1 MKPGTSG
8 NERDV
13 AVSVRPGNVAD
24 DKEPVAGS
32 EDHINPIARFAVERR
47 VTMSM
52 GVIGIFVLGYLS
64 LQRLPL
70 EFMPSFSS
78 NSMWISAPYDS
89 SSPQEV
95 EREIVRPLEDILGT
109 INGIDTLS
117 ANASANEGSV
127 NITFKDDVDMDLAAV
142 EVRDRIDRVR
152 HLLPDDLRQIRIRR
166 FQSTDIPVYRF
177 QLSADWGKDRL
188 YDFTEQVVQRR
199 LERLEGVASVEVRG
213 VSKRELEVQLH
224 PSRLQAAGLDSRDVN
239 AVLRN
244 NHVNMSGGYIKEGSR
259 KLTVRSVGELQT
271 VEEIEQLPIGTS
283 GVRIKDV
290 ADVVYTYPQQE
301 SFNFLNGKEAVTLSV
316 FKSSTANLL
325 AVVDGAKAEL
335 TEIAAMP
342 RAEGLSTRVLQD
354 ASVDVR
360 KGLGQLRNA
369 GLLGGVLAVVFLY
382 LFLRK
387 VRTTALVAL
396 AIPISIVLTFV
407 ILYFLRQLGVVTTT
421 INVVSLMGLML
432 AVGMLVDNSVVVIE
446 SISRHFSDLGE
457 DAKTASLRGTSAVAM
472 PIIAST
478 LTTMCVFIPM
488 IFLASTGGGFM
499 RFMLDIGIT
508 ICIVM
513 VSSLLVALTVVPM
526 VAAVLLRGENT
537 DDTKVTEV
545 LSTGYGHVI
554 GFTLRHRFVFF
565 IGIVFMLYGSFKLL
579 GTIERTF
586 TPRTMERQIS
596 INVDTPRSYSL
607 EQTQALYSEVASL
620 LNEHREELDISD
632 VVYRYSR
639 TGGRSRGGFRGSR
652 TFDIYLVDEEE
663 STKPVRQVRDAI
675 RDLLPAKAGV
685 DFKIAQSTG
694 HGGGGGGFGVN
705 LDLKGDDM
713 AVLEL
718 VAERVVAALEQTDWA
733 RDVDSTLDSGA
744 DEIHVSVDRE
754 RALQSGLSAQA
765 VAFSISN
772 ALSSRPVSR
781 VSAED
786 REVDLVVQFREEDRS
801 TLDQLKKMPI
811 IASDARLPIGAMA
824 DFAIETGP
832 RGIERE
838 NKRPKL
844 SITANT
850 NTAGAS
856 FTMMGQVSEI
866 MNGLSLPPGYEWGFG
881 RSWGRAQQDWSG
893 ATFAFIFSLMLI
905 YLIMAAL
912 FESFVQPFTIMFSIP
927 FAFIGVGIVLKLTNQ
942 PLDNMANMGLIIL
955 VGVVVNNAIVL
966 IAHINH
972 LRWQGLPRDE
982 AIVLGG
988 THRLRPILMTALTT
1002 VLGLFPMVA
1011 PLIFPGVLGT
1021 VEGRAGN
1028 WAPVGLVILAGL
1040 TTSTFLTLV
1049 IIPTIYSL
1057 VDDCARFLGRIARA
1071 A

>member
-1 MKPGTSG
+1 MPDKTV
-8 NERDV
+8 NEQQ
-13 AVSVRPGNVAD
+13 
-24 DKEPVAGS
+24 E
-32 EDHINPIARFAVERR
+32 HINPIAKFAVERR
-47 VTMSM
+47 VTMTM
-52 GVIGIFVLGYLS
+52 AVIGIFVLGYLS
-64 LQRLPL
+64 LMRLPL
-70 EFMPSFSS
+70 EFLPSFSS
-78 NSMWISAPYDS
+78 NTMWISAPYNS
-89 SSPQEV
+89 SSPEEV

-109 INGIDTLS
+109 INGIDTLT
-117 ANASANEGSV
+117 ANASASEGSV
-127 NITFKDDVDMDLAAV
+127 SITFEDNVDMDLAAV

-166 FQSTDIPVYRF
+166 FQSTDRPVYRF
-177 QLSADWGKDRL
+177 HLSADWGKDRL
-188 YDFTEQVVQRR
+188 YDFTEHVVQRR

-213 VSKRELEVQLH
+213 ISKRELQLQLH
-224 PSRLQAAGLDSRDVN
+224 PARMQAAGVDSRDVN
-239 AVLRN
+239 SVLRN
-244 NHVNMSGGYIKEGSR
+244 NHINVSAGYIKEGPR
-259 KLTVRSVGELQT
+259 KLTVRSVGEFQT
-271 VEEIEQLPIGTS
+271 VEEIEKLPIGT
-283 GVRIKDV
+283 GGARNIRIRDIADV
-290 ADVVYTYPQQE
+290 AYTYPRQE
-301 SFNFLNGKEAVTLSV
+301 SFNFLNDKEAVTLSI

-325 AVVDGAKAEL
+325 DVVDGARDEL
-335 TEIAAMP
+335 ARIEAMP
-342 RAEGLSTRVLQD
+342 QAAGLSTRVLRD

-369 GLLGGVLAVVFLY
+369 GLIGGVLAVVFLF
-382 LFLRK
+382 LFLQK

-407 ILYFLRQLGVVTTT
+407 ILYFLRQLGLVNTT

-446 SISRHFSDLGE
+446 SISRHFTEGE
-457 DAKTASLRGTSAVAM
+457 DAKTAALRGTSAVAM

-488 IFLASTGGGFM
+488 IFLANTGGGFM
-499 RFMLDIGIT
+499 RFMLDIAIT

-526 VAAVLLRGENT
+526 VAAVLLRGENKNESKLT
-537 DDTKVTEV
+537 AA

-554 GFTLRHRFVFF
+554 GFTLKHRLVFF
-565 IGIVFMLYGSFKLL
+565 LGIAGMLYGSYILL

-607 EQTQALYSEVASL
+607 EQTQELYAELASL
-620 LNEHREELDISD
+620 LNEHRVELDISD

-652 TFDIYLVDEEE
+652 RVDIYLVDEEE
-663 STKPVRQVRDAI
+663 SKKSVREVRDEL
-675 RDLLPAKAGV
+675 RFLLPAKAGV
-685 DFKIAQSTG
+685 NFKIAQSTG
-694 HGGGGGGFGVN
+694 HGGRGGGFGIN

-718 VAERVVAALEQTDWA
+718 VAERVVASLEEATWA
-733 RDVDSTLDSGA
+733 RDVDSSLDSGT

-754 RALQSGLSAQA
+754 RALQSGLSTQA

-772 ALSSRPVSR
+772 ALSSRPIGR
-781 VSAED
+781 IAADD

-811 IASDARLPIGAMA
+811 MASDARLPIGAMA
-824 DFAIETGP
+824 TFKVEQGP
-832 RGIERE
+832 RRIERE

-856 FTMMGQVSEI
+856 FRMMGQVTEI
-866 MNGLSLPPGYEWGFG
+866 MNGISLPPGYEWGFG
-881 RSWGRAQQDWSG
+881 RSWFRAQQDWSG
-893 ATFAFIFSLMLI
+893 ASFALIFALLLI
-905 YLIMAAL
+905 YLIMSAL

-927 FAFIGVGIVLKLTNQ
+927 FALIGVGIVLKLTNQ
-942 PLDNMANMGLIIL
+942 PLDNMANIGLIIL

-966 IAHINH
+966 VAHINH
-972 LRWQGLPRDE
+972 LRWQGMPRDE

-988 THRLRPILMTALTT
+988 SHRLRPILMTAMTT

-1011 PLIFPGVLGT
+1011 PLILPGVLGT
-1021 VEGRAGN
+1021 MEGRAGN
-1028 WAPVGLVILAGL
+1028 WAPVGLVILAG
-1040 TTSTFLTLV
+1040 
-1049 IIPTIYSL
+1049 
-1057 VDDCARFLGRIARA
+1057 
-1071 A
+1071 

>member
-1 MKPGTSG
+1 MPDKTG
-8 NERDV
+8 NERQ
-13 AVSVRPGNVAD
+13 
-24 DKEPVAGS
+24 E
-32 EDHINPIARFAVERR
+32 HINHIAKFAVERR
-47 VTMSM
+47 VTMTM
-52 GVIGIFVLGYLS
+52 AVIGIFVLGYLS
-64 LQRLPL
+64 LMRLPL

-78 NSMWISAPYDS
+78 NSMWIRAPYDS
-89 SSPQEV
+89 SSPEEV

-109 INGIDTLS
+109 INGVDTLT

-127 NITFKDDVDMDLAAV
+127 SITFKDDVDMDLAAV

-152 HLLPDDLRQIRIRR
+152 HLLPDDLRHIRIRR
-166 FQSTDIPVYRF
+166 WQSTDMPVYRF
-177 QLSADWGKDRL
+177 HLSADWGKDRL
-188 YDFTEQVVQRR
+188 YDFTEHVIQRR
-199 LERLEGVASVEVRG
+199 LERLEGVASVEVWGIR
-213 VSKRELEVQLH
+213 KRELQVQLH
-224 PSRLQAAGLDSRDVN
+224 PARMQAAGVDSRDVN
-239 AVLRN
+239 SVLRN
-244 NHVNMSGGYIKEGSR
+244 NHINVSGGYIKEGPR
-259 KLTVRSVGELQT
+259 KLTVRSVGEFQT
-271 VEEIEQLPIGTS
+271 VEEIEKLPIGTR
-283 GVRIKDV
+283 GVRGIRIRDIADV
-290 ADVVYTYPQQE
+290 AYTYPRQE
-301 SFNFLNGKEAVTLSV
+301 SFNFLNDKEAVTLSV

-325 AVVDGAKAEL
+325 DVVDAAKAEL
-335 TEIAAMP
+335 ARIEAMP
-342 RAEGLSTRVLQD
+342 QAAGLSTRVLHD
-354 ASVDVR
+354 VSVDVR
-360 KGLGQLRNA
+360 QGLGQLRNA
-369 GLLGGVLAVVFLY
+369 GLLGGLLAVVFLF

-407 ILYFLRQLGVVTTT
+407 ILYFLRELGVVTTT

-446 SISRHFSDLGE
+446 SISRHLTDLGE
-457 DAKTASLRGTSAVAM
+457 DAKTAALRGTSAVAM

-488 IFLASTGGGFM
+488 IFLANTSGGFM

-526 VAAVLLRGENT
+526 VAAVLLRGETTNESKLT
-537 DDTKVTEV
+537 VA
-545 LSTGYGHVI
+545 LSAGYGHVI
-554 GFTLRHRFVFF
+554 GFTLKHRFVFF
-565 IGIVFMLYGSFKLL
+565 VGILGMLYGSYKLL

-607 EQTQALYSEVASL
+607 EQTQALYAEVTSL
-620 LNEHREELDISD
+620 LNEHRVELDISD

-639 TGGRSRGGFRGSR
+639 TGGRSRGGFRGR
-652 TFDIYLVDEEE
+652 RRFDIYLVNEEQ
-663 STKPVRQVRDAI
+663 SKRSVREVRDEI
-675 RDLLPAKAGV
+675 RELLPAKAGV

-694 HGGGGGGFGVN
+694 HGGRGGGFGIN

-718 VAERVVAALEQTDWA
+718 VAERVVATLEGTSWA
-733 RDVDSTLDSGA
+733 RDVDSSLDSGT

-754 RALQSGLSAQA
+754 RALQSGLSTQA
-765 VAFSISN
+765 VAFAISN
-772 ALSSRPVSR
+772 ALSSRPIGR
-781 VSAED
+781 IAADD
-786 REVDLVVQFREEDRS
+786 REVDIVVQFREEDRS

-811 IASDARLPIGAMA
+811 MASDARLPIGAMA
-824 DFAIETGP
+824 AFEVEQG
-832 RGIERE
+832 RRRIERE
-838 NKRPKL
+838 NKRPKF

-856 FTMMGQVSEI
+856 FRMMGQVTEI
-866 MNGLSLPPGYEWGFG
+866 MNGISLPPSYEWGFG
-881 RSWGRAQQDWSG
+881 RSWRHAQQDWSS
-893 ATFAFIFSLMLI
+893 ALFAFIFALGLI
-905 YLIMAAL
+905 YLIMSAL

-927 FAFIGVGIVLKLTNQ
+927 FAFIGVGIVLKLTSQ

-972 LRWQGLPRDE
+972 LRWQGMLRDE
-982 AIVLGG
+982 AIVVGG
-988 THRLRPILMTALTT
+988 RHRLRPILMTAMTT
-1002 VLGLFPMVA
+1002 VLGLLPMVA

-1021 VEGRAGN
+1021 TEGRAGN

-1057 VDDCARFLGRIARA
+1057 VDDCTRFAGKIVRA

>member
-1 MKPGTSG
+1 MPDKTG
-8 NERDV
+8 NERQ
-13 AVSVRPGNVAD
+13 
-24 DKEPVAGS
+24 E
-32 EDHINPIARFAVERR
+32 HINPIAKFAVERR
-47 VTMSM
+47 VTMTM
-52 GVIGIFVLGYLS
+52 AVIGIFVLGYLS
-64 LQRLPL
+64 LMRLPL

-78 NSMWISAPYDS
+78 NSMWIRAPYDS
-89 SSPQEV
+89 SSPEEV

-109 INGIDTLS
+109 INGVDTLT

-127 NITFKDDVDMDLAAV
+127 SITFKDDVDMDLAAV

-152 HLLPDDLRQIRIRR
+152 HLLPDDLRHIRIRR
-166 FQSTDIPVYRF
+166 WQSTDMPVYRF
-177 QLSADWGKDRL
+177 HLSADWGKDRL
-188 YDFTEQVVQRR
+188 YDFTEHVIQRR
-199 LERLEGVASVEVRG
+199 LERLEGVASVEVWGIR
-213 VSKRELEVQLH
+213 KRELQVQLH
-224 PSRLQAAGLDSRDVN
+224 PARMQAAGVDSRDVN
-239 AVLRN
+239 SVLRN
-244 NHVNMSGGYIKEGSR
+244 NHINVSGGYIKEGPR
-259 KLTVRSVGELQT
+259 KLTVRSVGEFQT
-271 VEEIEQLPIGTS
+271 VEEIEKLPIGTR
-283 GVRIKDV
+283 GVRGIRIRDIADV
-290 ADVVYTYPQQE
+290 AYTYPRQE
-301 SFNFLNGKEAVTLSV
+301 SFNFLNDKEAVTLSV

-325 AVVDGAKAEL
+325 DVVDAAKAEL
-335 TEIAAMP
+335 ARIEAMP
-342 RAEGLSTRVLQD
+342 QAAGLSTRVLHD
-354 ASVDVR
+354 VSVDVR
-360 KGLGQLRNA
+360 QGLGQLRNA
-369 GLLGGVLAVVFLY
+369 GLLGGLLAVVFLF

-387 VRTTALVAL
+387 VRTTTLVAL

-407 ILYFLRQLGVVTTT
+407 ILYFLRELGVVTTT

-446 SISRHFSDLGE
+446 SISRHLTDLGE
-457 DAKTASLRGTSAVAM
+457 DAKTAALRGTSAVAM

-488 IFLASTGGGFM
+488 IFLANTSGGFM

-526 VAAVLLRGENT
+526 VAAVLLRGETTNESKLT
-537 DDTKVTEV
+537 VA
-545 LSTGYGHVI
+545 LSAGYGHVI
-554 GFTLRHRFVFF
+554 GFTLKHRFVFF
-565 IGIVFMLYGSFKLL
+565 VGILGMLYGSYKLL

-607 EQTQALYSEVASL
+607 EQTQALYAEVTSL
-620 LNEHREELDISD
+620 LNEHRVELDISD

-639 TGGRSRGGFRGSR
+639 TGGRSRGGFRGR
-652 TFDIYLVDEEE
+652 RRFDIYLVNEEQ
-663 STKPVRQVRDAI
+663 SKRSVREVRDEI
-675 RDLLPAKAGV
+675 RELLPAKAGV

-694 HGGGGGGFGVN
+694 HGGRGGGFGIN

-718 VAERVVAALEQTDWA
+718 VAERVVATLEGTSWA
-733 RDVDSTLDSGA
+733 RDVDSSLDSGT

-754 RALQSGLSAQA
+754 RALQSGLSTQA
-765 VAFSISN
+765 VAFAISN
-772 ALSSRPVSR
+772 ALSSRPIGR
-781 VSAED
+781 IAADD
-786 REVDLVVQFREEDRS
+786 REVDIVVQFREEDRS

-811 IASDARLPIGAMA
+811 MASDARLPIGAMA
-824 DFAIETGP
+824 AFEVEQG
-832 RGIERE
+832 RRRIERE

-856 FTMMGQVSEI
+856 FRMMGQVTEI
-866 MNGLSLPPGYEWGFG
+866 MNGISLPPGYEWGFG
-881 RSWGRAQQDWSG
+881 RSWRHAQQDWSS
-893 ATFAFIFSLMLI
+893 ALFAFIFALGLI
-905 YLIMAAL
+905 YLIMSAL

-927 FAFIGVGIVLKLTNQ
+927 FAFIGVGIVLKLTSQ

-972 LRWQGLPRDE
+972 LRWQGMLRDE
-982 AIVLGG
+982 AIVVGG
-988 THRLRPILMTALTT
+988 RHRLRPILMTAMTT
-1002 VLGLFPMVA
+1002 VLGLLPMVA

-1021 VEGRAGN
+1021 TEGRAGN

-1057 VDDCARFLGRIARA
+1057 VDDCTRFAGKIVRA

>member
-1 MKPGTSG
+1 MPDKTG
-8 NERDV
+8 NERQ
-13 AVSVRPGNVAD
+13 
-24 DKEPVAGS
+24 E
-32 EDHINPIARFAVERR
+32 HINPIAKFAVERR
-47 VTMSM
+47 VTMTM
-52 GVIGIFVLGYLS
+52 AVIGIFVLGYLS
-64 LQRLPL
+64 LMRLPL

-78 NSMWISAPYDS
+78 NSMWIRAPYDS
-89 SSPQEV
+89 SSPEEV

-109 INGIDTLS
+109 INGVDTLT

-127 NITFKDDVDMDLAAV
+127 SITFKDDVDMDLAAV

-152 HLLPDDLRQIRIRR
+152 HLLPDDLRHIRIRR
-166 FQSTDIPVYRF
+166 WQSTDMPVYRF
-177 QLSADWGKDRL
+177 HLSADWGKDRL
-188 YDFTEQVVQRR
+188 YDFTEHVIQRR
-199 LERLEGVASVEVRG
+199 LERLEGVASVEVWGIR
-213 VSKRELEVQLH
+213 KRELQVQLH
-224 PSRLQAAGLDSRDVN
+224 PARMQAAGVDSRDVN
-239 AVLRN
+239 SVLRN
-244 NHVNMSGGYIKEGSR
+244 NHINVSGGYIKEGPR
-259 KLTVRSVGELQT
+259 KLTVRSVGEFQT
-271 VEEIEQLPIGTS
+271 VEEIEKLPIGTR
-283 GVRIKDV
+283 GVRGIRIRDIADV
-290 ADVVYTYPQQE
+290 AYTYPRQE
-301 SFNFLNGKEAVTLSV
+301 SFNFLNDKEAVTLSV

-325 AVVDGAKAEL
+325 DVVDAAKAEL
-335 TEIAAMP
+335 ARIEAMP
-342 RAEGLSTRVLQD
+342 QAAGLSTRVLHD
-354 ASVDVR
+354 VSVDVR
-360 KGLGQLRNA
+360 QGLGQLRNA
-369 GLLGGVLAVVFLY
+369 GLLGGLLAVVFLF

-407 ILYFLRQLGVVTTT
+407 ILYFLRELGVVTTT

-446 SISRHFSDLGE
+446 SISRHLTDLGE
-457 DAKTASLRGTSAVAM
+457 DAKTAALRGTSAVAM

-488 IFLASTGGGFM
+488 IFLANTSGGFM

-537 DDTKVTEV
+537 NESKLTVA
-545 LSTGYGHVI
+545 LSAGYGHVI
-554 GFTLRHRFVFF
+554 GFTMKHRFVFF
-565 IGIVFMLYGSFKLL
+565 VGILGMLYGSYKLL

-607 EQTQALYSEVASL
+607 EETQALYAEVTSL
-620 LNEHREELDISD
+620 LNEHRVELDISD

-639 TGGRSRGGFRGSR
+639 TGGRSRGGFRGR
-652 TFDIYLVDEEE
+652 RRFDIYLVNEEQ
-663 STKPVRQVRDAI
+663 SKRSVREVRDEI
-675 RDLLPAKAGV
+675 RELLPAKAGV

-694 HGGGGGGFGVN
+694 HGGRGGGFGIN

-718 VAERVVAALEQTDWA
+718 VAERVVATLEGTSWA
-733 RDVDSTLDSGA
+733 RDVDSSLDSGT

-754 RALQSGLSAQA
+754 RALQSGLSTQA
-765 VAFSISN
+765 VAFAISN
-772 ALSSRPVSR
+772 ALSSRPIGR
-781 VSAED
+781 IAADD
-786 REVDLVVQFREEDRS
+786 REVDIVVQFREEDRS

-811 IASDARLPIGAMA
+811 MASDARLPIGAMA
-824 DFAIETGP
+824 AFEVEQG
-832 RGIERE
+832 RRRIERE

-856 FTMMGQVSEI
+856 FRMMGQVTEI
-866 MNGLSLPPGYEWGFG
+866 MNDISLPPGYEWGFG
-881 RSWGRAQQDWSG
+881 RSWRHAQQDWSS
-893 ATFAFIFSLMLI
+893 ALFAFIFALGLI
-905 YLIMAAL
+905 YLIMSAL

-927 FAFIGVGIVLKLTNQ
+927 FAFIGVGIVLKLTSQ

-972 LRWQGLPRDE
+972 LRWQGMLRDE
-982 AIVLGG
+982 AIVVGG
-988 THRLRPILMTALTT
+988 RHRLRPILMTAMTT
-1002 VLGLFPMVA
+1002 VLGLLPMVA

-1021 VEGRAGN
+1021 TEGRAGN

-1057 VDDCARFLGRIARA
+1057 VDDCTRFAGKIVRA

>member
-1 MKPGTSG
+1 MPDKTV
-8 NERDV
+8 NEQ
-13 AVSVRPGNVAD
+13 
-24 DKEPVAGS
+24 E
-32 EDHINPIARFAVERR
+32 EHINPIAKFAVERR

-52 GVIGIFVLGYLS
+52 AVIGIFVLGYLS
-64 LQRLPL
+64 LMRLPL

-78 NSMWISAPYDS
+78 NSMWISAPYNS
-89 SSPQEV
+89 SSPEEI

-109 INGIDTLS
+109 INGIDTLT
-117 ANASANEGSV
+117 ATASANEGSV
-127 NITFKDDVDMDLAAV
+127 NITFNDDVDMDLAAV

-177 QLSADWGKDRL
+177 HLSADWGKDRL
-188 YDFTEQVVQRR
+188 YDFTERVVQRR

-213 VSKRELEVQLH
+213 ISKRELQVQLH
-224 PSRLQAAGLDSRDVN
+224 PARMQAAGLDSRDVN

-244 NHVNMSGGYIKEGSR
+244 NHINVSGGYIQEGPR
-259 KLTVRSVGELQT
+259 KLTVRSVGEFQT
-271 VEEIEQLPIGTS
+271 IEEIEKLPIGTG
-283 GVRIKDV
+283 GVRNIRIRDIADV
-290 ADVVYTYPQQE
+290 AYTYPRQE
-301 SFNFLNGKEAVTLSV
+301 SFNFLNDKEAVTLSV

-325 AVVDGAKAEL
+325 DVVDGAKAEL
-335 TEIAAMP
+335 ARIEAMP
-342 RAEGLSTRVLQD
+342 QAAGLSTRVLRD

-369 GLLGGVLAVVFLY
+369 GLIGGVLAVVFLF
-382 LFLRK
+382 LFLQK

-446 SISRHFSDLGE
+446 SISRHFTDFGE
-457 DAKTASLRGTSAVAM
+457 DAKTAALRGTSAVAM

-488 IFLASTGGGFM
+488 IFLANSGGGFM
-499 RFMLDIGIT
+499 RFMLDIAIT

-526 VAAVLLRGENT
+526 VAAVLLRGEN
-537 DDTKVTEV
+537 KNESKLTEA

-554 GFTLRHRFVFF
+554 GFTLKHRLVFF
-565 IGIVFMLYGSFKLL
+565 LGIVGMLYGSYILL

-586 TPRTMERQIS
+586 SPRTMERQIS
-596 INVDTPRSYSL
+596 INLDTPRSYSL
-607 EQTQALYSEVASL
+607 EQTQELYAELASL
-620 LNEHREELDISD
+620 LNEHRDELDISD

-652 TFDIYLVDEEE
+652 KVDIYLVDEDEAKK
-663 STKPVRQVRDAI
+663 SVREVRDEL
-675 RDLLPAKAGV
+675 RSLLPAKAGV

-694 HGGGGGGFGVN
+694 HGGRGGGFGIN
-705 LDLKGDDM
+705 LDLQGDDM

-718 VAERVVAALEQTDWA
+718 VAERVVASLEETSWA
-733 RDVDSTLDSGA
+733 RDVDSSLDSGT

-754 RALQSGLSAQA
+754 RALRSGLSTQA

-772 ALSSRPVSR
+772 ALSSRPIGR
-781 VSAED
+781 MAADD
-786 REVDLVVQFREEDRS
+786 REVDIVVQFREEDRS

-811 IASDARLPIGAMA
+811 MASGARLPIGAMA
-824 DFAIETGP
+824 TFEIEQGP
-832 RGIERE
+832 RRIERE

-856 FTMMGQVSEI
+856 FRMLGQVTEI
-866 MNGLSLPPGYEWGFG
+866 MNGISLPAGYEWGFG
-881 RSWGRAQQDWSG
+881 RSWRHAQQDWSG
-893 ATFAFIFSLMLI
+893 ASFALIFALLLI
-905 YLIMAAL
+905 YLIMSAL

-927 FAFIGVGIVLKLTNQ
+927 FALIGVGIVLKLTNQ

-966 IAHINH
+966 VAHINH
-972 LRWQGLPRDE
+972 LRWQGMPRDE

-988 THRLRPILMTALTT
+988 SHRLRPILMTAMTT
-1002 VLGLFPMVA
+1002 VLGLLPMVA
-1011 PLIFPGVLGT
+1011 PLILPGVLGT

-1057 VDDCARFLGRIARA
+1057 VDDCARFAGKIVRA

>member
-1 MKPGTSG
+1 MNDSG
-8 NERDV
+8 EGYRV
-13 AVSVRPGNVAD
+13 
-24 DKEPVAGS
+24 
-32 EDHINPIARFAVERR
+32 NPIARFAVERR
-47 VTMSM
+47 VTMTM
-52 GVIGIFVLGYLS
+52 TIIGIFVLGYLS

-89 SSPQEV
+89 SSPEEV

-109 INGIDTLS
+109 INGIETLS

-127 NITFKDDVDMDLAAV
+127 NITFEDDVDMDLAAV
-142 EVRDRIDRVR
+142 EVRDRIDRIR
-152 HLLPDDLRQIRIRR
+152 DLLPDDLRHVRIRR

-188 YDFTEQVVQRR
+188 YDFTERVVQRR

-213 VSKRELEVQLH
+213 ISKRELQVQLH
-224 PSRLQAAGLDSRDVN
+224 PSRMQAAGVDSRDVTS
-239 AVLRN
+239 VLRN
-244 NHVNMSGGYIKEGSR
+244 NHVNMSGGYIKEGPR
-259 KLTVRSVGELQT
+259 KLTVRSVGEFQA
-271 VEEIEQLPIGTS
+271 VEEIEELTVGSS
-283 GVRIKDV
+283 GVRIRDV
-290 ADVVYTYPQQE
+290 ADVEYTYPRQE
-301 SFNFLNGKEAVTLSV
+301 NFNFLNGREAVTLSV

-325 AVVDGAKAEL
+325 AVVDAAKAE
-335 TEIAAMP
+335 IAAIEAMP
-342 RAEGLSTRVLQD
+342 ESEGLSTRVLRD

-360 KGLGQLRNA
+360 QGLGQLRDA
-369 GLLGGVLAVVFLY
+369 GIIGGVLAVVFLF

-407 ILYFLRQLGVVTTT
+407 ILYFSRQLGLVTTT

-432 AVGMLVDNSVVVIE
+432 AVGMLVDSSVVVIE
-446 SISRHFSDLGE
+446 SISRHFTDLGE
-457 DAKTASLRGTSAVAM
+457 DAKSAALRGTSAVAM

-488 IFLASTGGGFM
+488 IFLATTGGGFM

-526 VAAVLLRGENT
+526 VAAILLRGEST
-537 DDTKVTEV
+537 SESR
-545 LSTGYGHVI
+545 LSELLSAGYGHVI
-554 GFTLRHRFVFF
+554 GFTLKHRFVFF
-565 IGIVFMLYGSFKLL
+565 VGIVAMLYGSFELL

-607 EQTQALYSEVASL
+607 AQTQDLYTEVASL

-632 VVYRYSR
+632 LVYRYSR

-652 TFDIYLVDEEE
+652 RFDIYLVEEE
-663 STKPVRQVRDAI
+663 EAKRSVREVRDEI
-675 RDLLPAKAGV
+675 RKLLPTKAGV

-694 HGGGGGGFGVN
+694 HGGGGNFGVN
-705 LDLKGDDM
+705 LDLMGDDM

-718 VAERVVAALEQTDWA
+718 VAERVVRALEETSWA
-733 RDVDSTLDSGA
+733 RDVDSSLDSGA
-744 DEIHVSVDRE
+744 DEIHVNVDRE
-754 RALQSGLSAQA
+754 RALQSGLSTQA
-765 VAFSISN
+765 VAFSISS

-781 VSAED
+781 ISAED
-786 REVDLVVQFREEDRS
+786 REVDLVVQFREAERS

-811 IASDARLPIGAMA
+811 MASEARLPIGAMA
-824 DFAIETGP
+824 AFEVEQGP
-832 RGIERE
+832 RRIERE
-838 NKRPKL
+838 NKRPEL

-850 NTAGAS
+850 TTEKAS
-856 FTMMGQVSEI
+856 FRMMAQVREI
-866 MNGLSLPPGYEWGFG
+866 MNGISLPPGYEWEFG

-893 ATFAFIFSLMLI
+893 AVFAFVFSLLLI
-905 YLIMAAL
+905 YLIMSAL

-927 FAFIGVGIVLKLTNQ
+927 FALIGVAIVLKLTSQ

-972 LRWQGLPRDE
+972 LRWQGMPRDE
-982 AIVLGG
+982 AIVVGG

-1002 VLGLFPMVA
+1002 VLGLLPMVA
-1011 PLIFPGVLGT
+1011 PLVFPGLLGT
-1021 VEGRAGN
+1021 IEGRAGN

-1057 VDDCARFLGRIARA
+1057 VDDCARFFGKIARA

>member
-1 MKPGTSG
+1 MPDKTG
-8 NERDV
+8 NERQ
-13 AVSVRPGNVAD
+13 
-24 DKEPVAGS
+24 E
-32 EDHINPIARFAVERR
+32 HINPIAKFAVERR
-47 VTMSM
+47 VTMTM
-52 GVIGIFVLGYLS
+52 AVIGIFVLGYLS
-64 LQRLPL
+64 LMRLPL

-78 NSMWISAPYDS
+78 NSMWIRAPYDS
-89 SSPQEV
+89 SSPEEV

-109 INGIDTLS
+109 INGVDTLT

-127 NITFKDDVDMDLAAV
+127 SITFKDDVDMDLAAV

-152 HLLPDDLRQIRIRR
+152 HLLPDDLRHIRIRR
-166 FQSTDIPVYRF
+166 WQSTDMPVYRF
-177 QLSADWGKDRL
+177 HLSADWGKDRL
-188 YDFTEQVVQRR
+188 YDFTEHVIQRR
-199 LERLEGVASVEVRG
+199 LERLEGVASVEVWGIR
-213 VSKRELEVQLH
+213 KRELQVQLH
-224 PSRLQAAGLDSRDVN
+224 PARMQAAGVDSRDVN
-239 AVLRN
+239 SVLRN
-244 NHVNMSGGYIKEGSR
+244 NHINVSGGYIKEGPR
-259 KLTVRSVGELQT
+259 KLTVRSVGEFQT
-271 VEEIEQLPIGTS
+271 VEEIEKLPIGTR
-283 GVRIKDV
+283 GVRGIRIRDIADV
-290 ADVVYTYPQQE
+290 AYTYPRQE
-301 SFNFLNGKEAVTLSV
+301 SFNFLNDKEAVTLSV

-325 AVVDGAKAEL
+325 DVVDAAKAEL
-335 TEIAAMP
+335 ARIEAMP
-342 RAEGLSTRVLQD
+342 QAAGLSTRVLHD
-354 ASVDVR
+354 VSVDVR
-360 KGLGQLRNA
+360 QGLGQLRNA
-369 GLLGGVLAVVFLY
+369 GLLGGLLAVVFLF

-407 ILYFLRQLGVVTTT
+407 ILYFLRELGVVTTT

-446 SISRHFSDLGE
+446 SISRHLTDLGE
-457 DAKTASLRGTSAVAM
+457 DAKTAALRGTSAVAM

-488 IFLASTGGGFM
+488 IFLANTSGGFM

-526 VAAVLLRGENT
+526 VAAVLLRGETTNESKLT
-537 DDTKVTEV
+537 VA
-545 LSTGYGHVI
+545 LSAGYGHVI
-554 GFTLRHRFVFF
+554 GFTLKHRFVFF
-565 IGIVFMLYGSFKLL
+565 VGILGMLYGSYKLL

-607 EQTQALYSEVASL
+607 EQTQALYAEVTSL
-620 LNEHREELDISD
+620 LNEHRVELDISD

-639 TGGRSRGGFRGSR
+639 TGGRSRGGFRGR
-652 TFDIYLVDEEE
+652 RRFDIYLVNEEQ
-663 STKPVRQVRDAI
+663 SKRSVREVRDEI
-675 RDLLPAKAGV
+675 RELLPAKAGV

-694 HGGGGGGFGVN
+694 HGGRGGGFGIN

-718 VAERVVAALEQTDWA
+718 VAERVVATLEGTSWA
-733 RDVDSTLDSGA
+733 RDVDSSLDSGT

-754 RALQSGLSAQA
+754 RALQSGLSTQA
-765 VAFSISN
+765 VAFAISN
-772 ALSSRPVSR
+772 ALSSRPIGR
-781 VSAED
+781 IAADD
-786 REVDLVVQFREEDRS
+786 REVDIVVQFREEDRS

-811 IASDARLPIGAMA
+811 MASDARLPIGAMA
-824 DFAIETGP
+824 AFEVEQG
-832 RGIERE
+832 RRRIERE

-856 FTMMGQVSEI
+856 FRMMGQVTEI
-866 MNGLSLPPGYEWGFG
+866 MNGISLPPSYEWSFG
-881 RSWGRAQQDWSG
+881 RSWRHAQQDWSS
-893 ATFAFIFSLMLI
+893 ALFAFIFALGLI
-905 YLIMAAL
+905 YLIMSAL

-927 FAFIGVGIVLKLTNQ
+927 FAFIGVGIVLKLTSQ

-972 LRWQGLPRDE
+972 LRWQGMLRDE
-982 AIVLGG
+982 AIVVGG
-988 THRLRPILMTALTT
+988 RHRLRPILMTAMTT
-1002 VLGLFPMVA
+1002 VLGLLPMVA

-1021 VEGRAGN
+1021 TEGRAGN

-1057 VDDCARFLGRIARA
+1057 VDDCTRFAGKIVRA

>member
-1 MKPGTSG
+1 MTDKDQVKASEGT
-8 NERDV
+8 E
-13 AVSVRPGNVAD
+13 AVEGA
-24 DKEPVAGS
+24 

-47 VTMSM
+47 VTMTM
-52 GVIGIFVLGYLS
+52 AVLGIFVLGYLS

-78 NSMWISAPYDS
+78 NSMWISAPYNS

-127 NITFKDDVDMDLAAV
+127 NITFQDDVDMDLAAV

-152 HLLPDDLRQIRIRR
+152 HLLPDDLRRIRIRR
-166 FQSTDIPVYRF
+166 FQSTDIPIYRF
-177 QLSADWGKDRL
+177 HLSADWGKDRL

-213 VSKRELEVQLH
+213 VSKRELQVQLH
-224 PSRLQAAGLDSRDVN
+224 PSRMQAAGVDSRDVTS
-239 AVLRN
+239 VLRN
-244 NHVNMSGGYIKEGSR
+244 NHVNVSGGYIIEGPR
-259 KLTVRSVGELQT
+259 KLTVRSVGEFQT
-271 VEEIEQLPIGTS
+271 VEEIEELPIGTG
-283 GVRIKDV
+283 GVRIKDI
-290 ADVVYTYPQQE
+290 ADVAYTYPRQE
-301 SFNFLNGKEAVTLSV
+301 SYNFLNDKEAVTLSV

-325 AVVDGAKAEL
+325 AVVDGAKAEVA
-335 TEIAAMP
+335 TIATMP
-342 RAEGLSTRVLQD
+342 QAEGLSTRVLQD

-369 GLLGGVLAVVFLY
+369 GLIGGVLAVVFLF

-446 SISRHFSDLGE
+446 SISRHFGELGE
-457 DAKTASLRGTSAVAM
+457 DSKTAALRGTSAVAM

-488 IFLASTGGGFM
+488 IFLATSGGGFM

-526 VAAVLLRGENT
+526 VAAILLRGES
-537 DDTKVTEV
+537 KEESMLTEA

-554 GFTLRHRFVFF
+554 GFTLKHRFVFF
-565 IGIVFMLYGSFKLL
+565 LGIVGMLYGSWLLL

-586 TPRTMERQIS
+586 SPRTMERQIS

-607 EQTQALYSEVASL
+607 EQTQELYTDVASL

-639 TGGRSRGGFRGSR
+639 SGGRSRGGFRGSR
-652 TFDIYLVDEEE
+652 RFDIYLVDEEE
-663 STKPVRQVRDAI
+663 SKKPVRVVRDEI
-675 RDLLPAKAGV
+675 RALLPKKAGV

-694 HGGGGGGFGVN
+694 HGGRGGGFGIN

-718 VAERVVAALEQTDWA
+718 VAERVVQALEDTSWA
-733 RDVDSTLDSGA
+733 RDVDSTLDSGT

-754 RALQSGLSAQA
+754 RALQSGLSTQA

-781 VSAED
+781 ITGDD
-786 REVDLVVQFREEDRS
+786 REVDLVVQFREEERS

-811 IASDARLPIGAMA
+811 MASDARLPIGAMA
-824 DFAIETGP
+824 SFELEQGP
-832 RGIERE
+832 RRIERE
-838 NKRPKL
+838 NKRSKL

-856 FTMMGQVSEI
+856 FRMTGQVTEI
-866 MNGLSLPPGYEWGFG
+866 MNGMSLPPGYEWGFG
-881 RSWGRAQQDWSG
+881 RSWGRAQQDWGS
-893 ATFAFIFSLMLI
+893 ATFAFLFALALI

-912 FESFVQPFTIMFSIP
+912 FESFVQPFTIMFAIP

-966 IAHINH
+966 IAHINY
-972 LRWQGLPRDE
+972 LRWKGMPRDE
-982 AIVLGG
+982 AIVMGG

-1002 VLGLFPMVA
+1002 ILGLFPMVA
-1011 PLIFPGVLGT
+1011 PLIFPGFLGS

-1028 WAPVGLVILAGL
+1028 WAPVGLVIVAGL

-1057 VDDCARFLGRIARA
+1057 VDDCARFFGRIVRA

>member
-1 MKPGTSG
+1 MTD
-8 NERDV
+8 NEQQ
-13 AVSVRPGNVAD
+13 S
-24 DKEPVAGS
+24 
-32 EDHINPIARFAVERR
+32 HINPIARFAVERR
-47 VTMSM
+47 VTMTM
-52 GVIGIFVLGYLS
+52 AVLGIFVLGYLS

-89 SSPQEV
+89 SSPEEV

-109 INGIDTLS
+109 INGIETLS

-127 NITFKDDVDMDLAAV
+127 NITFEDDVDMDLAAV

-152 HLLPDDLRQIRIRR
+152 HLLPDDLRQVRVRR

-177 QLSADWGKDRL
+177 HLSADWGKDRL
-188 YDFTEQVVQRR
+188 YEFTEQVVQRR

-213 VSKRELEVQLH
+213 INQRELQVQLH
-224 PSRLQAAGLDSRDVN
+224 PSRMQAAGVDSRDVN

-244 NHVNMSGGYIKEGSR
+244 NHVNVSGGYIKEGPR
-259 KLTVRSVGELQT
+259 KLTVRSVGEFQT
-271 VEEIEQLPIGTS
+271 IEEIEELPIGPS

-290 ADVVYTYPQQE
+290 ADVEYTYPRQE
-301 SFNFLNGKEAVTLSV
+301 TFNFLNDREAVTLSV

-325 AVVDGAKAEL
+325 NVVDATKAEIEAIEAL
-335 TEIAAMP
+335 P
-342 RAEGLSTRVLQD
+342 QSEGLSTRVLRD

-360 KGLGQLRNA
+360 RGLGQLRDA
-369 GLLGGVLAVVFLY
+369 GLLGGLLAVGFLF

-407 ILYFLRQLGVVTTT
+407 ILYFLRQLGLVTTT

-432 AVGMLVDNSVVVIE
+432 AVGMLVDSSVVVIE
-446 SISRHFSDLGE
+446 SISRHFTDLGE
-457 DAKTASLRGTSAVAM
+457 DAKTAALRGTTAVAM

-488 IFLASTGGGFM
+488 IFLATTGGGFM

-513 VSSLLVALTVVPM
+513 VASLLVALTVVPM
-526 VAAVLLRGENT
+526 VAAVLLRGET
-537 DDTKVTEV
+537 AKESKAAEL
-545 LSTGYGHVI
+545 LSAGYGHVI

-565 IGIVFMLYGSFKLL
+565 IGILGMLYGSFVLL

-586 TPRTMERQIS
+586 SPRTMERQIS

-607 EQTQALYSEVASL
+607 EQTQALYAEVADL
-620 LNEHREELDISD
+620 LNERREELDISD

-639 TGGRSRGGFRGSR
+639 TGGRSRGGFRGRSR
-652 TFDIYLVDEEE
+652 FDIYLVEEE
-663 STKPVRQVRDAI
+663 EAKRSVREIRDAV
-675 RDLLPAKAGV
+675 RDLLPTKAGV
-685 DFKIAQSTG
+685 DFKIAQSRG
-694 HGGGGGGFGVN
+694 HGPGGGGFGVN
-705 LDLKGDDM
+705 LDLMGDDM

-718 VAERVVAALEQTDWA
+718 VAERVVKALQETSWA
-733 RDVDSTLDSGA
+733 VDVDSSLDSGA
-744 DEIHVSVDRE
+744 DEIHVNVDRE
-754 RALQSGLSAQA
+754 RALQSGLSSQA

-781 VSAED
+781 ISADD
-786 REVDLVVQFREEDRS
+786 REVDLVVQFRERDRS

-811 IASDARLPIGAMA
+811 MATDARLPIGAMA
-824 DFAIETGP
+824 AFDVEQGP
-832 RGIERE
+832 RRIERE

-850 NTAGAS
+850 NTEGAS
-856 FTMMGQVSEI
+856 FRMMGQVRAI
-866 MNGLSLPPGYEWGFG
+866 MNDISLPPGYEWSFG
-881 RSWGRAQQDWSG
+881 RSWGRAQQDWSS
-893 ATFAFIFSLMLI
+893 AMFAFFFALLLI
-905 YLIMAAL
+905 YLIMSAL

-927 FAFIGVGIVLKLTNQ
+927 FALIGVGIVLKLTSQ

-972 LRWQGLPRDE
+972 LRWQGMPRDE
-982 AIVLGG
+982 AIVVGG

-1021 VEGRAGN
+1021 LEGRAGM
-1028 WAPVGLVILAGL
+1028 WAPVGLVIIAGL

-1057 VDDCARFLGRIARA
+1057 VDDCARFFEKVA
-1071 A
+1071 

>member
-1 MKPGTSG
+1 MS
-8 NERDV
+8 
-13 AVSVRPGNVAD
+13 
-24 DKEPVAGS
+24 DKE
-32 EDHINPIARFAVERR
+32 HINPIAKFAVERR
-47 VTMSM
+47 VTMTM
-52 GVIGIFVLGYLS
+52 AVLGIFVLGYLS
-64 LQRLPL
+64 LTRLPL

-78 NSMWISAPYDS
+78 NSMWVSAPYSS
-89 SSPQEV
+89 SSPEEV
-95 EREIVRPLEDILGT
+95 ERLIVRPLEDILGT

-117 ANASANEGSV
+117 ATASATEGSV
-127 NITFKDDVDMDLAAV
+127 SITFKDNVDMDLAAV

-152 HLLPDDLRQIRIRR
+152 HLLPDDLRRIRVRR
-166 FQSTDIPVYRF
+166 FQSTDIPVFRF
-177 QLSADWGKDRL
+177 HLSTEWDKDRF
-188 YDFTEQVVQRR
+188 YEFTEQVVQRR

-213 VSKRELEVQLH
+213 IRKRELQVQLR
-224 PSRLQAAGLDSRDVN
+224 PSRLQAAGLDARGVTS
-239 AVLRN
+239 VLRN
-244 NHVNMSGGYIKEGSR
+244 NHANVSAGYIKEGAR
-259 KLTVRSVGELQT
+259 KLIVRSVGEFKT
-271 VEEIEQLPIGTS
+271 VEEIEKLPIGSS

-290 ADVVYTYPQQE
+290 ADVSYTYPRQE
-301 SFNFLNGKEAVTLSV
+301 NFNYLNDNEAVTLSV
-316 FKSSTANLL
+316 FKASTANLL

-335 TEIAAMP
+335 ELIKAMP
-342 RAEGLSTRVLQD
+342 SAEGLETRILMD
-354 ASVDVR
+354 SSVDVR
-360 KGLGQLRNA
+360 QGLGQLRNA
-369 GLLGGVLAVVFLY
+369 GLLGGVLAVVFLF

-387 VRTTALVAL
+387 VRTTALVAIS
-396 AIPISIVLTFV
+396 IPISIILTFV
-407 ILYFLRQLGVVTTT
+407 ILYFLRQLGLVTTT

-446 SISRHFSDLGE
+446 SISRHFTDLDE
-457 DAKTASLRGTSAVAM
+457 DPRTAALRGTTAVAM

-488 IFLASTGGGFM
+488 IFLAATGGGFM

-526 VAAVLLRGENT
+526 VASVLLGGE
-537 DDTKVTEV
+537 TKKETKLTEV
-545 LSTGYGHVI
+545 LETGYGWVI
-554 GFTLRHRFVFF
+554 GFTLRHRFVFCLA
-565 IGIVFMLYGSFKLL
+565 IVGMLYGSYVLL

-586 TPRTMERQIS
+586 SPRTMARQIS

-607 EQTQALYSEVASL
+607 DQTRELYAEVAKI
-620 LNEHREELDISD
+620 LNEKQEELDISD

-652 TFDIYLVDEEE
+652 KIDIYLVDEEE
-663 STKPVRQVRDAI
+663 AERPVREIRDAI
-675 RDLLPAKAGV
+675 RDLLPTKAGV
-685 DFKIAQSTG
+685 NFKIAQSTG
-694 HGGGGGGFGVN
+694 HGGHGGGSFGVN

-718 VAERVVAALEQTDWA
+718 VAERVVSALEDTSWA
-733 RDVDSTLDSGA
+733 RDVDSTLDSGT

-754 RALQSGLSAQA
+754 RALASGLSTQA
-765 VAFSISN
+765 VAFSISS
-772 ALSSRPVSR
+772 ALSSRPISR
-781 VSAED
+781 ISADD

-801 TLDQLKKMPI
+801 TLRQLKKMPI
-811 IASDARLPIGAMA
+811 MSSAAALPIGAMA
-824 DFAIETGP
+824 DFEIQQGP
-832 RGIERE
+832 RRIERE
-838 NKRPKL
+838 DKRPKL

-856 FTMMGQVSEI
+856 FRMQGQVSQI
-866 MNGLSLPPGYEWGFG
+866 MNSISLPPGYEWGFG
-881 RSWGRAQQDWSG
+881 RSWGRAQQDWGS
-893 ATFAFIFSLMLI
+893 ALFAFIFALGLI

-912 FESFVQPFTIMFSIP
+912 FESFVQPFTIMFAIP

-972 LRWQGLPRDE
+972 LRWQGVPRDE
-982 AIVLGG
+982 AIVRGG

-1002 VLGLFPMVA
+1002 ILGLFPMVA
-1011 PLIFPGVLGT
+1011 PLIFPGFLGNA
-1021 VEGRAGN
+1021 EGRAGN

-1057 VDDCARFLGRIARA
+1057 VDDSTRFFGKIVRA

>member
-1 MKPGTSG
+1 MPNKT
-8 NERDV
+8 
-13 AVSVRPGNVAD
+13 VSQQQ
-24 DKEPVAGS
+24 
-32 EDHINPIARFAVERR
+32 DHINPIAKFAVERR
-47 VTMSM
+47 VTMTM
-52 GVIGIFVLGYLS
+52 AVIGIFVLGYLS

-78 NSMWISAPYDS
+78 NSMWISAPYNS
-89 SSPQEV
+89 SSPEEV

-109 INGIDTLS
+109 INGIDTLN
-117 ANASANEGSV
+117 ANASASEGSV
-127 NITFKDDVDMDLAAV
+127 SITFNDDVDMDLAAV

-177 QLSADWGKDRL
+177 HLSADWGKDRL
-188 YDFTEQVVQRR
+188 YDFTERVIQRR
-199 LERLEGVASVEVRG
+199 LERLEGVASVEARG
-213 VSKRELEVQLH
+213 VSKRELQVQLH
-224 PSRLQAAGLDSRDVN
+224 PARMQAAGLDSRDVN
-239 AVLRN
+239 TVLRN
-244 NHVNMSGGYIKEGSR
+244 NHINVSGGYIKEGPR
-259 KLTVRSVGELQT
+259 KLTVRSVGEFHT
-271 VEEIEQLPIGTS
+271 VEEIEKLPIGTT
-283 GVRIKDV
+283 GVRIKDI
-290 ADVVYTYPQQE
+290 ADVAYTYPRQD
-301 SFNFLNGKEAVTLSV
+301 SFNFLNDQEAVTISV
-316 FKSSTANLL
+316 YKSSTANLL
-325 AVVDGAKAEL
+325 DVVDAAKAEL
-335 TEIAAMP
+335 ARIEAMP
-342 RAEGLSTRVLQD
+342 QAAGLSTRVLRD

-369 GLLGGVLAVVFLY
+369 GLIGGVLAVIF
-382 LFLRK
+382 LFLFLQK

-446 SISRHFSDLGE
+446 SISRHFTDFDE
-457 DAKTASLRGTSAVAM
+457 DAKTAALRGTSAVAM

-488 IFLASTGGGFM
+488 IFLANTGGGFM
-499 RFMLDIGIT
+499 RFMLDIAIT

-526 VAAVLLRGENT
+526 VAAVLLRGEKKGESKFT
-537 DDTKVTEV
+537 QA

-554 GFTLRHRFVFF
+554 GFTLKHRFVFF
-565 IGIVFMLYGSFKLL
+565 LGIVVMLYGSFKLL

-586 TPRTMERQIS
+586 SPRTMERQIS

-607 EQTQALYSEVASL
+607 EQTQELFADVTSL
-620 LNEHREELDISD
+620 LNEHRDELDISD
-632 VVYRYSR
+632 VVYRFSR
-639 TGGRSRGGFRGSR
+639 AGGRSRGGFGGRR
-652 TFDIYLVDEEE
+652 KFDIYLVDEEE
-663 STKPVRQVRDAI
+663 AKRSVREVRDEI
-675 RDLLPAKAGV
+675 RKLLPMKAGV

-694 HGGGGGGFGVN
+694 HGGRSGGYGIN

-718 VAERVVAALEQTDWA
+718 VAERVVASLEEATWA
-733 RDVDSTLDSGA
+733 RDVDSSLDSGT
-744 DEIHVSVDRE
+744 DEIRVSVDRE
-754 RALQSGLSAQA
+754 RALQSGLSTQA

-772 ALSSRPVSR
+772 ALSSRPIGR
-781 VSAED
+781 IAADD

-811 IASDARLPIGAMA
+811 MASGARLPIGAMA
-824 DFAIETGP
+824 TFAIEQGP
-832 RGIERE
+832 RRIERE

-856 FTMMGQVSEI
+856 FRMMGQVTEI
-866 MNGLSLPPGYEWGFG
+866 MNRISLPPGYEWGFG
-881 RSWGRAQQDWSG
+881 RSWGRAQQDLSG
-893 ATFAFIFSLMLI
+893 ATFALVFALLLI
-905 YLIMAAL
+905 YLIMSAL

-927 FAFIGVGIVLKLTNQ
+927 FALIGVGIVLKLTNQ

-955 VGVVVNNAIVL
+955 IGVVVNNAIVL
-966 IAHINH
+966 VAHINH
-972 LRWQGLPRDE
+972 LRWQGMPRDE

-988 THRLRPILMTALTT
+988 AHRLRPILMTALTT

-1011 PLIFPGVLGT
+1011 PLIIPGLLGT
-1021 VEGRAGN
+1021 AEGRAGN

-1057 VDDCARFLGRIARA
+1057 VDDCARFAGKIVRA

>member
-1 MKPGTSG
+1 MPDKTV
-8 NERDV
+8 NERQ
-13 AVSVRPGNVAD
+13 
-24 DKEPVAGS
+24 E
-32 EDHINPIARFAVERR
+32 HINPIAKFAVERR
-47 VTMSM
+47 VTMTM
-52 GVIGIFVLGYLS
+52 AVIGIFVLGYLS
-64 LQRLPL
+64 LMRLPL

-78 NSMWISAPYDS
+78 NSMWIRAPYNS
-89 SSPQEV
+89 SSPEEV

-109 INGIDTLS
+109 INGIDTLT

-127 NITFKDDVDMDLAAV
+127 SITFKDDVDMDLAAV

-166 FQSTDIPVYRF
+166 WQSTDMPVYRF
-177 QLSADWGKDRL
+177 HLSADWGKDRL
-188 YDFTEQVVQRR
+188 YDFTEHVIQRR
-199 LERLEGVASVEVRG
+199 LERLEGVASVEVWGIR
-213 VSKRELEVQLH
+213 KRELQVQLH
-224 PSRLQAAGLDSRDVN
+224 PARMQAAGVDSRDVN
-239 AVLRN
+239 SVLRN
-244 NHVNMSGGYIKEGSR
+244 NHINVSGGYIKEGPR
-259 KLTVRSVGELQT
+259 KLTVRSVGEFQT
-271 VEEIEQLPIGTS
+271 VEEIEKLPIGTR
-283 GVRIKDV
+283 GVRGIRITDIADV
-290 ADVVYTYPQQE
+290 AYTYPRQE
-301 SFNFLNGKEAVTLSV
+301 SFNFLNDKEAVTLSV

-325 AVVDGAKAEL
+325 HVVDAAKAEL
-335 TEIAAMP
+335 ARIEAMP
-342 RAEGLSTRVLQD
+342 QAAGLSTRVLHD
-354 ASVDVR
+354 VSVDVR
-360 KGLGQLRNA
+360 QGLGQLRNA
-369 GLLGGVLAVVFLY
+369 GLLGGLLAVVFLF

-407 ILYFLRQLGVVTTT
+407 ILYFLRELGVVTTT

-446 SISRHFSDLGE
+446 SISRHLTDLRE
-457 DAKTASLRGTSAVAM
+457 DAKTAALRGTSAVAM

-488 IFLASTGGGFM
+488 IFLANTGGGFM

-537 DDTKVTEV
+537 NESKLTVA
-545 LSTGYGHVI
+545 LSAGYGHVI
-554 GFTLRHRFVFF
+554 GFTLKHRFVFF
-565 IGIVFMLYGSFKLL
+565 VGILGMLYGSYKLL

-607 EQTQALYSEVASL
+607 EQTQALYAEVTSL
-620 LNEHREELDISD
+620 LNEHRVELDISD

-639 TGGRSRGGFRGSR
+639 TGGRSRGGFRGR
-652 TFDIYLVDEEE
+652 RRFDIYLVNEEQ
-663 STKPVRQVRDAI
+663 SKRSVREVRDEI
-675 RDLLPAKAGV
+675 RELLPAKAGV

-694 HGGGGGGFGVN
+694 HGGRGGGFGIN

-718 VAERVVAALEQTDWA
+718 VAQRVVATLEGTSWA
-733 RDVDSTLDSGA
+733 RDVDSSLDSGT

-754 RALQSGLSAQA
+754 RALQSGLSTQA

-772 ALSSRPVSR
+772 ALSSRPIGR
-781 VSAED
+781 IAADD
-786 REVDLVVQFREEDRS
+786 REVDIVVQFREEDRS

-811 IASDARLPIGAMA
+811 MASDARLPIGAMA
-824 DFAIETGP
+824 AFEVEQGP
-832 RGIERE
+832 RRIERE

-844 SITANT
+844 RITANT

-856 FTMMGQVSEI
+856 FRMMGQVTEI
-866 MNGLSLPPGYEWGFG
+866 MNGISLPPGYEWGFG
-881 RSWGRAQQDWSG
+881 RSWRHAQQDWSS
-893 ATFAFIFSLMLI
+893 ALFAFIFALGLI
-905 YLIMAAL
+905 YLIMSAL

-927 FAFIGVGIVLKLTNQ
+927 FAFIGVGIVLKLTSQ

-972 LRWQGLPRDE
+972 LRWQGVPRDE
-982 AIVLGG
+982 AIVVGG
-988 THRLRPILMTALTT
+988 RHRLRPILMTAMTT
-1002 VLGLFPMVA
+1002 VLGLLPMVA

-1021 VEGRAGN
+1021 TEGRAGN

-1057 VDDCARFLGRIARA
+1057 VDDCTRFAGKIVRA

>member
-1 MKPGTSG
+1 M
-8 NERDV
+8 N
-13 AVSVRPGNVAD
+13 
-24 DKEPVAGS
+24 DKE
-32 EDHINPIARFAVERR
+32 HINPIVKFAVERR
-47 VTMSM
+47 VTMTM
-52 GVIGIFVLGYLS
+52 AVLGIFVLGYLS
-64 LQRLPL
+64 LTRLPL

-78 NSMWISAPYDS
+78 NSIWVSAPYSS
-89 SSPQEV
+89 SSPEEV
-95 EREIVRPLEDILGT
+95 ERLIVRPLEDILGT

-117 ANASANEGSV
+117 ATASATEGSV
-127 NITFKDDVDMDLAAV
+127 NITFKDNVDMDLAAV
-142 EVRDRIDRVR
+142 DVRDRIDRVR
-152 HLLPDDLRQIRIRR
+152 HLLPDDLRRIRIRR
-166 FQSTDIPVYRF
+166 FQSTDIPVFRF
-177 QLSADWGKDRL
+177 HLSAEWDKDRF
-188 YDFTEQVVQRR
+188 YEFTEQVVQRR

-213 VSKRELEVQLH
+213 IRKRELQVQLR
-224 PSRLQAAGLDSRDVN
+224 PSRLQAAGLDARDITS
-239 AVLRN
+239 VLRN
-244 NHVNMSGGYIKEGSR
+244 NHVNLSGGYIKEGPR
-259 KLTVRSVGELQT
+259 KLIVRSVGEFRT
-271 VEEIEQLPIGTS
+271 VEEIEKLLIGTS
-283 GVRIKDV
+283 GVRIQDV
-290 ADVVYTYPQQE
+290 ADVSYTYPRQDN
-301 SFNFLNGKEAVTLSV
+301 FNYLNDNEAVTLSV
-316 FKSSTANLL
+316 FKASTANLL

-335 TEIAAMP
+335 EIIKAMP
-342 RAEGLSTRVLQD
+342 SAEGLETRILMD
-354 ASVDVR
+354 SSVDVR
-360 KGLGQLRNA
+360 QGLGQLRNA
-369 GLLGGVLAVVFLY
+369 GLLGGGLAVVFLF

-387 VRTTALVAL
+387 VRTTALVAIS
-396 AIPISIVLTFV
+396 IPISIILTFV
-407 ILYFLRQLGVVTTT
+407 ILYFLRQLGLVTTT

-446 SISRHFSDLGE
+446 SISRHFTDLDE
-457 DAKTASLRGTSAVAM
+457 DPRTAALRGTTAVAM

-488 IFLASTGGGFM
+488 IFLAATGGGFM

-526 VAAVLLRGENT
+526 VASVLLDGE
-537 DDTKVTEV
+537 TKKETKLTEV
-545 LSTGYGHVI
+545 LETGYGWVI
-554 GFTLRHRFVFF
+554 GFTLRHRFVFCLA
-565 IGIVFMLYGSFKLL
+565 IVGMLYGSYVLL

-586 TPRTMERQIS
+586 SPRTMARQIS

-607 EQTQALYSEVASL
+607 EQTRELYAEVAKI
-620 LNEHREELDISD
+620 LNEKQEELDISD

-652 TFDIYLVDEEE
+652 KIDIYLVDEAEA
-663 STKPVRQVRDAI
+663 KRPVREIRDAI
-675 RDLLPAKAGV
+675 RDVLPTKAGV

-694 HGGGGGGFGVN
+694 HGGHGGGSFGVN

-718 VAERVVAALEQTDWA
+718 VAERVVSALEDTSWA
-733 RDVDSTLDSGA
+733 RDVDSTLDSGT

-754 RALQSGLSAQA
+754 RALASGLSTQA
-765 VAFSISN
+765 VAFSISS
-772 ALSSRPVSR
+772 ALSSRPISR
-781 VSAED
+781 ISADD
-786 REVDLVVQFREEDRS
+786 REVDLVVQFREQDRS

-811 IASDARLPIGAMA
+811 MSSAAVLSIGAMA
-824 DFAIETGP
+824 DFEIQQGP
-832 RGIERE
+832 RRIERE
-838 NKRPKL
+838 DKRPKL

-856 FTMMGQVSEI
+856 FRMQGQVSEI
-866 MNGLSLPPGYEWGFG
+866 MNSISLPPGYEWGFG
-881 RSWGRAQQDWSG
+881 RSWGRAQQDWG
-893 ATFAFIFSLMLI
+893 NALFAFIFALGLI

-912 FESFVQPFTIMFSIP
+912 FESFVQPFTIMFAIP
-927 FAFIGVGIVLKLTNQ
+927 FAFIGVGIVLKLTSQ

-972 LRWQGLPRDE
+972 LRLQGVPRDE
-982 AIVLGG
+982 AIVVGG

-1002 VLGLFPMVA
+1002 ILGLFPMVA
-1011 PLIFPGVLGT
+1011 PLIFPGFLGT
-1021 VEGRAGN
+1021 AEGRAGN

-1057 VDDCARFLGRIARA
+1057 VDDSTRFFGKIVRA

>member
-1 MKPGTSG
+1 MPDKTV
-8 NERDV
+8 NEQQ
-13 AVSVRPGNVAD
+13 
-24 DKEPVAGS
+24 E
-32 EDHINPIARFAVERR
+32 HINPIAKFAVERW
-47 VTMSM
+47 VTMTM
-52 GVIGIFVLGYLS
+52 AVIGIFVLGYVS
-64 LQRLPL
+64 LMRLPL

-78 NSMWISAPYDS
+78 NSMWISAPYNS
-89 SSPQEV
+89 SSPEEV

-109 INGIDTLS
+109 INGIDTLT

-127 NITFKDDVDMDLAAV
+127 NITFNDDVDMDLAAV

-177 QLSADWGKDRL
+177 HLSADWGKDRL
-188 YDFTEQVVQRR
+188 YDFIEHVVQRR

-213 VSKRELEVQLH
+213 ISKRELQVQLH
-224 PSRLQAAGLDSRDVN
+224 PARMQAAGLDSRDVN

-244 NHVNMSGGYIKEGSR
+244 NHINVSGGYIKEGPR
-259 KLTVRSVGELQT
+259 KLTVRSVGEFQT
-271 VEEIEQLPIGTS
+271 VEEIEKLPIGTS
-283 GVRIKDV
+283 GVRIQDIADV
-290 ADVVYTYPQQE
+290 AYTYPRQE
-301 SFNFLNGKEAVTLSV
+301 SFNFLNDKEAVTLSV

-325 AVVDGAKAEL
+325 DVVDGAKAEL
-335 TEIAAMP
+335 ARIEAMP
-342 RAEGLSTRVLQD
+342 QAAGLSTRVLRD

-369 GLLGGVLAVVFLY
+369 GLIGGVLAVVFLF
-382 LFLRK
+382 LFLQK

-407 ILYFLRQLGVVTTT
+407 ILYFLRQLGLVTTT

-446 SISRHFSDLGE
+446 SISRHFTDFGE
-457 DAKTASLRGTSAVAM
+457 DAKTAALRGTSAVAM

-488 IFLASTGGGFM
+488 IFLANTGGGFM
-499 RFMLDIGIT
+499 RFMLDIAIT

-526 VAAVLLRGENT
+526 VAAVLLRGEN
-537 DDTKVTEV
+537 KNESRLTEA

-554 GFTLRHRFVFF
+554 GFTLKHRLVFF
-565 IGIVFMLYGSFKLL
+565 LGIVGMLYGSYLLL

-586 TPRTMERQIS
+586 SPRTMERQIS

-607 EQTQALYSEVASL
+607 EQTQELYAELASL
-620 LNEHREELDISD
+620 LNEHRDELDISD

-652 TFDIYLVDEEE
+652 RVDIYLVDEDEAKK
-663 STKPVRQVRDAI
+663 TVREVRDEL
-675 RDLLPAKAGV
+675 RSLLPVKAGV

-694 HGGGGGGFGVN
+694 HGGRGGGFGIN

-718 VAERVVAALEQTDWA
+718 VAERVVASLEEATWA
-733 RDVDSTLDSGA
+733 RDVDSSLDSGT

-754 RALQSGLSAQA
+754 RALQSGLSTQA

-772 ALSSRPVSR
+772 ALSSRPIGR
-781 VSAED
+781 MAADD
-786 REVDLVVQFREEDRS
+786 REVDIVVQFREQDRS

-811 IASDARLPIGAMA
+811 MVSDGRLPIGAMA
-824 DFAIETGP
+824 TFEIEQGP
-832 RGIERE
+832 RRIERE

-850 NTAGAS
+850 NTAGAL
-856 FTMMGQVSEI
+856 FRMMGQVTEI
-866 MNGLSLPPGYEWGFG
+866 MNGISLPPGYEWGFG
-881 RSWGRAQQDWSG
+881 RSWRHAQQDWSS
-893 ATFAFIFSLMLI
+893 ALFALIFALLLI
-905 YLIMAAL
+905 YLIMSAL

-927 FAFIGVGIVLKLTNQ
+927 FALIGVGIVLKLTNQ

-966 IAHINH
+966 VAHINH
-972 LRWQGLPRDE
+972 LRWRGMPRDE

-988 THRLRPILMTALTT
+988 SHRLRPILMTAMTT
-1002 VLGLFPMVA
+1002 VLGLLPMVA
-1011 PLIFPGVLGT
+1011 PLILPGVLGT

-1057 VDDCARFLGRIARA
+1057 VDDCARFAGKIVRA

>member
-1 MKPGTSG
+1 V
-8 NERDV
+8 N
-13 AVSVRPGNVAD
+13 
-24 DKEPVAGS
+24 DKE
-32 EDHINPIARFAVERR
+32 HINPIVKFAVERR
-47 VTMSM
+47 VTMTM
-52 GVIGIFVLGYLS
+52 AVLGIFVLGYLS
-64 LQRLPL
+64 LTRLPL

-78 NSMWISAPYDS
+78 NSIWVSAPYSS
-89 SSPQEV
+89 SSPEEV
-95 EREIVRPLEDILGT
+95 ERLIVRPLEDILGT

-117 ANASANEGSV
+117 ATASATEGSV
-127 NITFKDDVDMDLAAV
+127 NITFKDNVDMDLAAV
-142 EVRDRIDRVR
+142 DVRDRIDRVR
-152 HLLPDDLRQIRIRR
+152 HLLPDDLRRIRIRR
-166 FQSTDIPVYRF
+166 FQSTDIPVFRF
-177 QLSADWGKDRL
+177 HLSAEWDKDRF
-188 YDFTEQVVQRR
+188 YEFTEQVVQRR

-213 VSKRELEVQLH
+213 IRKRELQVQLR
-224 PSRLQAAGLDSRDVN
+224 PSRLQAAGLDARDITS
-239 AVLRN
+239 VLRN
-244 NHVNMSGGYIKEGSR
+244 NHVNLSGGYIKEGPR
-259 KLTVRSVGELQT
+259 KLIVRSVGEFRT
-271 VEEIEQLPIGTS
+271 VEEIEKLLIGTS
-283 GVRIKDV
+283 GVRIQDV
-290 ADVVYTYPQQE
+290 ADVSYTYPRQDN
-301 SFNFLNGKEAVTLSV
+301 FNYLNDNEAVTLSV
-316 FKSSTANLL
+316 FKASTANLL

-335 TEIAAMP
+335 EIIKAMP
-342 RAEGLSTRVLQD
+342 SAEGLETRILMD
-354 ASVDVR
+354 SSVDVR
-360 KGLGQLRNA
+360 QGLGQLRNA
-369 GLLGGVLAVVFLY
+369 GLLGGGLAVVFLF

-387 VRTTALVAL
+387 VRTTALVAIS
-396 AIPISIVLTFV
+396 IPISIILTFV
-407 ILYFLRQLGVVTTT
+407 ILYFLRQLGLVTTT

-446 SISRHFSDLGE
+446 SISRHFTDLDE
-457 DAKTASLRGTSAVAM
+457 DPRTAALRGTTAVAM

-488 IFLASTGGGFM
+488 IFLAATGGGFM

-526 VAAVLLRGENT
+526 VASVLLDGE
-537 DDTKVTEV
+537 TKKETKLTEV
-545 LSTGYGHVI
+545 LETGYGWVI
-554 GFTLRHRFVFF
+554 GFTLRHRFVFCLA
-565 IGIVFMLYGSFKLL
+565 IVGMLYGSYVLL

-586 TPRTMERQIS
+586 SPRTMARQIS

-607 EQTQALYSEVASL
+607 EQTRELYAEVAKI
-620 LNEHREELDISD
+620 LNEKQEELDISD

-652 TFDIYLVDEEE
+652 KIDIYLVDEAEA
-663 STKPVRQVRDAI
+663 KRPVREIRDAI
-675 RDLLPAKAGV
+675 RDVLPTKAGV

-694 HGGGGGGFGVN
+694 HGGHGGGSFGVN

-718 VAERVVAALEQTDWA
+718 VAERVVSALEDTSWA
-733 RDVDSTLDSGA
+733 RDVDSTLDSGT

-754 RALQSGLSAQA
+754 RALASGLSTQA
-765 VAFSISN
+765 VAFSISS
-772 ALSSRPVSR
+772 ALSSRPISR
-781 VSAED
+781 ISADD
-786 REVDLVVQFREEDRS
+786 REVDLVVQFREQDRS

-811 IASDARLPIGAMA
+811 MSSAAVLSIGAMA
-824 DFAIETGP
+824 DFEIQQGP
-832 RGIERE
+832 RRIERE
-838 NKRPKL
+838 DKRPKL

-856 FTMMGQVSEI
+856 FRMQGQVSEI
-866 MNGLSLPPGYEWGFG
+866 MNSISLPPGYEWGFG
-881 RSWGRAQQDWSG
+881 RSWGRAQQDWG
-893 ATFAFIFSLMLI
+893 NALFAFIFALGLI

-912 FESFVQPFTIMFSIP
+912 FESFVQPFTIMFAIP
-927 FAFIGVGIVLKLTNQ
+927 FAFIGVGIVLKLTSQ

-972 LRWQGLPRDE
+972 LRLQGVPRDE
-982 AIVLGG
+982 AIVVGG

-1002 VLGLFPMVA
+1002 ILGLFPMVA
-1011 PLIFPGVLGT
+1011 PLIFPGFLGT
-1021 VEGRAGN
+1021 AEGRAGN

-1057 VDDCARFLGRIARA
+1057 VDDSTRFFGKIVRA

>member
-1 MKPGTSG
+1 MPDKTG
-8 NERDV
+8 NERQ
-13 AVSVRPGNVAD
+13 
-24 DKEPVAGS
+24 E
-32 EDHINPIARFAVERR
+32 HINPIAKFAVERR
-47 VTMSM
+47 VTMTM
-52 GVIGIFVLGYLS
+52 AVIGIFVLGYLS
-64 LQRLPL
+64 LMRLPL

-78 NSMWISAPYDS
+78 NSMWIRAPYDS
-89 SSPQEV
+89 SSPEEV

-109 INGIDTLS
+109 INGVDTLT

-127 NITFKDDVDMDLAAV
+127 SITFKDDVDMDLAAV

-152 HLLPDDLRQIRIRR
+152 HLLPDDLRHIRIRR
-166 FQSTDIPVYRF
+166 WQSTDMPVYRF
-177 QLSADWGKDRL
+177 HLSADWGKDRL
-188 YDFTEQVVQRR
+188 YDFTEHVIQRR
-199 LERLEGVASVEVRG
+199 LERLEGVASVEVWGIR
-213 VSKRELEVQLH
+213 KRELQVQLH
-224 PSRLQAAGLDSRDVN
+224 PARMQAAGVDSRDVN
-239 AVLRN
+239 SVLRN
-244 NHVNMSGGYIKEGSR
+244 NHINVSGGYIKEGPR
-259 KLTVRSVGELQT
+259 KLTVRSVGEFQT
-271 VEEIEQLPIGTS
+271 VEEIEKLPIGTR
-283 GVRIKDV
+283 GVRGIRIRDIADV
-290 ADVVYTYPQQE
+290 AYTYPRQE
-301 SFNFLNGKEAVTLSV
+301 SFNFLNDKEAVTLSV

-325 AVVDGAKAEL
+325 DVVDAAKAEL
-335 TEIAAMP
+335 ARIEAMP
-342 RAEGLSTRVLQD
+342 QAAGLSTRVLHD
-354 ASVDVR
+354 VSVDVR
-360 KGLGQLRNA
+360 QGLGQLRNA
-369 GLLGGVLAVVFLY
+369 GLLGGLLAVVFLF

-407 ILYFLRQLGVVTTT
+407 ILYFLRELGVVTTT

-446 SISRHFSDLGE
+446 SISRHLTDLGE
-457 DAKTASLRGTSAVAM
+457 DAKTAALRGTSAVAM

-488 IFLASTGGGFM
+488 IFLANTSGGFM

-526 VAAVLLRGENT
+526 VAAVLLRGETTNESKLT
-537 DDTKVTEV
+537 VA
-545 LSTGYGHVI
+545 LSAGYGHVI
-554 GFTLRHRFVFF
+554 GFTLKHRFVFF
-565 IGIVFMLYGSFKLL
+565 VGILGMLYGSYKLL

-607 EQTQALYSEVASL
+607 EQTQALYAEVTSL
-620 LNEHREELDISD
+620 LNEHRVELDISD

-639 TGGRSRGGFRGSR
+639 TGGRSRGGFRGR
-652 TFDIYLVDEEE
+652 RRFDIYLVNEEQ
-663 STKPVRQVRDAI
+663 SKRSVREVRDEI
-675 RDLLPAKAGV
+675 RELLPAKAGV

-694 HGGGGGGFGVN
+694 HGGRGGGFGIN

-718 VAERVVAALEQTDWA
+718 VAERVVATLEGTSWA
-733 RDVDSTLDSGA
+733 RDVDSSLDSGT

-754 RALQSGLSAQA
+754 RALQSGLSTQA
-765 VAFSISN
+765 VAFAISN
-772 ALSSRPVSR
+772 ALSSRPIGR
-781 VSAED
+781 IAADD
-786 REVDLVVQFREEDRS
+786 REVDIVVQFREEDRS

-811 IASDARLPIGAMA
+811 MASDARLPIGAMA
-824 DFAIETGP
+824 AFEVEQG
-832 RGIERE
+832 RRRIERE

-856 FTMMGQVSEI
+856 FRMMGQVTEI
-866 MNGLSLPPGYEWGFG
+866 MNGISLPPSYEWGFG
-881 RSWGRAQQDWSG
+881 RSWRHAQQDWSS
-893 ATFAFIFSLMLI
+893 ALFAFIFALGLI
-905 YLIMAAL
+905 YLIMSAL

-927 FAFIGVGIVLKLTNQ
+927 FAFIGVGIVLKLTSQ

-972 LRWQGLPRDE
+972 LRWQGMLRDE
-982 AIVLGG
+982 AIVVGG
-988 THRLRPILMTALTT
+988 RHRLRPILMTAMTT
-1002 VLGLFPMVA
+1002 VLGLLPMVA

-1021 VEGRAGN
+1021 TEGRAGN

-1057 VDDCARFLGRIARA
+1057 VDDCTRFAGKIVRA

>member
-1 MKPGTSG
+1 MPDKTG
-8 NERDV
+8 NERQ
-13 AVSVRPGNVAD
+13 
-24 DKEPVAGS
+24 E
-32 EDHINPIARFAVERR
+32 HINPIAKFAVERR
-47 VTMSM
+47 VTMTM
-52 GVIGIFVLGYLS
+52 AVIGIFVLGYLS
-64 LQRLPL
+64 LMRLPL

-78 NSMWISAPYDS
+78 NSMWIRAPYDS
-89 SSPQEV
+89 SSPEEV

-109 INGIDTLS
+109 INGVDTLT

-127 NITFKDDVDMDLAAV
+127 SITFKDDVDMDLAAV

-152 HLLPDDLRQIRIRR
+152 HLLPDDLRHIRIRR
-166 FQSTDIPVYRF
+166 WQSTDMPVYRF
-177 QLSADWGKDRL
+177 HLSADWGKDRL
-188 YDFTEQVVQRR
+188 YDFTEHVIQRR
-199 LERLEGVASVEVRG
+199 LERLEGVASVEVWGIR
-213 VSKRELEVQLH
+213 KRELQVQLH
-224 PSRLQAAGLDSRDVN
+224 PARMQAAGVDSRDVN
-239 AVLRN
+239 SVLRN
-244 NHVNMSGGYIKEGSR
+244 NHINVSGGYIKEGPR
-259 KLTVRSVGELQT
+259 KLTVRSVGEFQT
-271 VEEIEQLPIGTS
+271 VEEIEKLPIGTR
-283 GVRIKDV
+283 GVRGIRIRDIADV
-290 ADVVYTYPQQE
+290 AYTYPRQE
-301 SFNFLNGKEAVTLSV
+301 SFNFLNDKEAVTLSV

-325 AVVDGAKAEL
+325 DVVDAAKAEL
-335 TEIAAMP
+335 ARIEAMP
-342 RAEGLSTRVLQD
+342 QAAGLSTRVLHD
-354 ASVDVR
+354 VSVDVR
-360 KGLGQLRNA
+360 QGLGQLRNA
-369 GLLGGVLAVVFLY
+369 GLLGGLLAVVFLF

-407 ILYFLRQLGVVTTT
+407 ILYFLRELGVVTTT

-446 SISRHFSDLGE
+446 SISRHLTDLGE
-457 DAKTASLRGTSAVAM
+457 DAKTAALRGTSAVAM

-488 IFLASTGGGFM
+488 IFLANTSGGFM

-537 DDTKVTEV
+537 NESKLTVA
-545 LSTGYGHVI
+545 LSAGYGHVI
-554 GFTLRHRFVFF
+554 GFTMKHRFVFF
-565 IGIVFMLYGSFKLL
+565 VGILGMLYGSYKLL

-607 EQTQALYSEVASL
+607 EETQALYAEVTSL
-620 LNEHREELDISD
+620 LNEHRVELDISD

-639 TGGRSRGGFRGSR
+639 TGGRSRGGFRGR
-652 TFDIYLVDEEE
+652 RRFDIYLVNEEQ
-663 STKPVRQVRDAI
+663 SKRSVREVRDEI
-675 RDLLPAKAGV
+675 RELLPAKAGV

-694 HGGGGGGFGVN
+694 HGGRGGGFGIN

-718 VAERVVAALEQTDWA
+718 VAERVVATLEGTSWA
-733 RDVDSTLDSGA
+733 RDVDSSLDSGT

-754 RALQSGLSAQA
+754 RALQSGLSTQA
-765 VAFSISN
+765 VAFAISN
-772 ALSSRPVSR
+772 ALSSRPIGR
-781 VSAED
+781 IAADD
-786 REVDLVVQFREEDRS
+786 REVDIVVQFREEDRS

-811 IASDARLPIGAMA
+811 MASDARLPIGAMA
-824 DFAIETGP
+824 AFEVEQG
-832 RGIERE
+832 RRRIERE

-856 FTMMGQVSEI
+856 FRMMGQVTEI
-866 MNGLSLPPGYEWGFG
+866 MNDISLPPGYEWGFG
-881 RSWGRAQQDWSG
+881 RSWRHAQQDWSS
-893 ATFAFIFSLMLI
+893 ALFAFIFALGLI
-905 YLIMAAL
+905 YLIMSAL

-927 FAFIGVGIVLKLTNQ
+927 FAFIGVGIVLKLTSQ

-972 LRWQGLPRDE
+972 LRWQGMLRDE
-982 AIVLGG
+982 AIVVGG
-988 THRLRPILMTALTT
+988 RHRLRPILMTAMTT
-1002 VLGLFPMVA
+1002 VLGLLPMVA

-1021 VEGRAGN
+1021 TEGRAGN

-1049 IIPTIYSL
+1049 IVPTIYSL
-1057 VDDCARFLGRIARA
+1057 VDDCTRFAGKIVRA

>member
-1 MKPGTSG
+1 MT
-8 NERDV
+8 D
-13 AVSVRPGNVAD
+13 
-24 DKEPVAGS
+24 S
-32 EDHINPIARFAVERR
+32 EQQDHINPIAKFAVERK
-47 VTMSM
+47 VTMTM
-52 GVIGIFVLGYLS
+52 AVIGIFVLGYLS
-64 LQRLPL
+64 LMRLPL

-78 NSMWISAPYDS
+78 NSMWISASYNS
-89 SSPQEV
+89 SSPQEI

-109 INGIDTLS
+109 INGIDTLT

-127 NITFKDDVDMDLAAV
+127 NITFKDNVDMDLAAV

-177 QLSADWGKDRL
+177 HLSADWGKDRL
-188 YDFTEQVVQRR
+188 YDFTEHVVQRR

-213 VSKRELEVQLH
+213 ISKRELQVQLH
-224 PSRLQAAGLDSRDVN
+224 PARMEAAGIDSRDVN

-244 NHVNMSGGYIKEGSR
+244 NHVNMSAGYIKEGPR
-259 KLTVRSVGELQT
+259 KLTVRSVGEFRT
-271 VEEIEQLPIGTS
+271 VEEIEKLPIGTS
-283 GVRIKDV
+283 GIRIKDI
-290 ADVVYTYPQQE
+290 ADVVYTYPRQE
-301 SFNFLNGKEAVTLSV
+301 SFNFLNDKEAVTLSV

-325 AVVDGAKAEL
+325 DVVDGARAEL
-335 TEIAAMP
+335 ARIEAMP
-342 RAEGLSTRVLQD
+342 QAAGLSTRVLRD

-369 GLLGGVLAVVFLY
+369 GLIGGLLAVVFLF

-407 ILYFLRQLGVVTTT
+407 ILYFLRQLGLVTTT

-446 SISRHFSDLGE
+446 SISRHFSDFGE
-457 DAKTASLRGTSAVAM
+457 DAKTAALRGTSAVAM

-488 IFLASTGGGFM
+488 IFLANTGGGFM
-499 RFMLDIGIT
+499 RFMLDIAIT

-526 VAAVLLRGENT
+526 VASVLLRGENT
-537 DDTKVTEV
+537 DESKLTEA

-554 GFTLRHRFVFF
+554 GFTLKHRLVFF
-565 IGIVFMLYGSFKLL
+565 LGIVVMLYGSFKLL

-607 EQTQALYSEVASL
+607 EQTQELYAELASI
-620 LNEHREELDISD
+620 LNQHREELDISD

-639 TGGRSRGGFRGSR
+639 TGGRSRSGFRGTR
-652 TFDIYLVDEEE
+652 KVDIYLVDEDEAKK
-663 STKPVRQVRDAI
+663 SVREVRNELRA
-675 RDLLPAKAGV
+675 LLPAKAGV

-694 HGGGGGGFGVN
+694 HGGRSGGYGIN
-705 LDLKGDDM
+705 LDLQGDDM

-718 VAERVVAALEQTDWA
+718 VAERVVASLEATSWA
-733 RDVDSTLDSGA
+733 RDVDSSLDSGT

-754 RALQSGLSAQA
+754 RALQSGLSTQA

-772 ALSSRPVSR
+772 ALSSRPIGR
-781 VSAED
+781 ITADD
-786 REVDLVVQFREEDRS
+786 REVDIVVQFREEDRS
-801 TLDQLKKMPI
+801 TLDQLKNLPI
-811 IASDARLPIGAMA
+811 MSSDARLPIGAMA
-824 DFAIETGP
+824 TFAIEAGP
-832 RGIERE
+832 RRIERE

-856 FTMMGQVSEI
+856 FRMMGQVTEI
-866 MNGLSLPPGYEWGFG
+866 MNGISLPPGYEWSFG

-893 ATFAFIFSLMLI
+893 ASFALIFALLLI
-905 YLIMAAL
+905 YLIMSAL

-927 FAFIGVGIVLKLTNQ
+927 FALIGVGIVLKLTNQ

-966 IAHINH
+966 VAHINH
-972 LRWQGLPRDE
+972 LRWQGMPRDE

-988 THRLRPILMTALTT
+988 SHRLRPILMTALTT
-1002 VLGLFPMVA
+1002 VLGLLPMVA
-1011 PLIFPGVLGT
+1011 PLILPGVLGT
-1021 VEGRAGN
+1021 AEGRAGN

-1057 VDDCARFLGRIARA
+1057 VDDCTRFAGKIVRA

>member
-1 MKPGTSG
+1 VSG
-8 NERDV
+8 V
-13 AVSVRPGNVAD
+13 AVTKRVEQVNVSDAQD
-24 DKEPVAGS
+24 SSLGS
-32 EDHINPIARFAVERR
+32 EDHINPIAKFAVERR
-47 VTMSM
+47 ITMTM
-52 GVIGIFVLGYLS
+52 AVIGIFVLGYLS
-64 LQRLPL
+64 IQRLPL

-177 QLSADWGKDRL
+177 HLSADWGKDRL

-213 VSKRELEVQLH
+213 VSKREIQVQLH
-224 PSRLQAAGLDSRDVN
+224 PARLQAAGLDSRDVN
-239 AVLRN
+239 SVLRN
-244 NHVNMSGGYIKEGSR
+244 NHVNVSGGYIKEGSR
-259 KLTVRSVGELQT
+259 KLTVRSVGALET
-271 VEEIEQLPIGTS
+271 VEDIEQLPIGAT

-290 ADVVYTYPQQE
+290 ADVVYTYPLQE
-301 SFNFLNGKEAVTLSV
+301 SFNFLNDKEAVTLSV

-335 TEIAAMP
+335 AAIAQMP

-369 GLLGGVLAVVFLY
+369 GLLGGLLAVVFLF

-446 SISRHFSDLGE
+446 SISRHFSDLRE
-457 DAKTASLRGTSAVAM
+457 DPRTAALRGTSAVAM

-513 VSSLLVALTVVPM
+513 VASLLVALTVVPM
-526 VAAVLLRGENT
+526 VAAVLLRGENA
-537 DDTKVTEV
+537 DESKVTEV
-545 LSTGYGHVI
+545 LSAGYGHVI

-565 IGIVFMLYGSFKLL
+565 VGIVLMLYGSFELL

-607 EQTQALYSEVASL
+607 EQTQALYADVANL
-620 LNEHREELDISD
+620 LDEHRERLDISD

-639 TGGRSRGGFRGSR
+639 TGGRSRGGFRGRR

-663 STKPVRQVRDAI
+663 STRPVREVRDAI
-675 RDLLPAKAGV
+675 RELLPVKAGV
-685 DFKIAQSTG
+685 EFKIAQSTG
-694 HGGGGGGFGVN
+694 HGGGGFGVN

-718 VAERVVAALEQTDWA
+718 VAERVVMALEQTDWA

-786 REVDLVVQFREEDRS
+786 REVDLVVQFREEDRA

-811 IASDARLPIGAMA
+811 MSSDARLPIGAMA
-824 DFAIETGP
+824 AFQVESGP

-850 NTAGAS
+850 NTQGAS
-856 FTMMGQVSEI
+856 FTMMAQVSEI
-866 MNGLSLPPGYEWGFG
+866 MSGISLPPGYEWGFG

-972 LRWQGLPRDE
+972 LRWQGVPRDE

-1002 VLGLFPMVA
+1002 VFGLFPMVA

-1057 VDDCARFLGRIARA
+1057 VDDCARFFGKIARA